1 MEIIGM
7 IDLKV
12 RRESLGLSQ
21 EKVARKIHVTRSTV
35 SKWEKGNI
43 KNMKRD
49 KIRGLAQVLKINP
62 LLLGINPSEKDQELQ
77 YNYFDVGLSAEI
89 LSKDDLFQSIDTKQI
104 TLPDA
109 IMGKFAGNPNVII
122 SRINSEAM
130 NRVIP
135 NGSLIVIQKVDSLEA
150 LKDNDIVVY
159 QDGESIS
166 IKQFYNKKKK
176 HTIIFT
182 PDSNN
187 DSFHPLSYSY
197 NNLSDIKIIGKIIFN
212 MVSI

>member
-1 MEIIGM
+1 M

-21 EKVARKIHVTRSTV
+21 EEVAGKIHVTRSTV

-62 LLLGINPSEKDQELQ
+62 LLLGINPSEKDQESQ

>member
-1 MEIIGM
+1 M

-62 LLLGINPSEKDQELQ
+62 LLLGINPSEKDQESQ

-197 NNLSDIKIIGKIIFN
+197 NNLSNIKIIGKIIFN

>member
-1 MEIIGM
+1 M

-12 RRESLGLSQ
+12 RRERLGLSQ

>member
-1 MEIIGM
+1 
-7 IDLKV
+7 
-12 RRESLGLSQ
+12 
-21 EKVARKIHVTRSTV
+21 
-35 SKWEKGNI
+35 
-43 KNMKRD
+43 
-49 KIRGLAQVLKINP
+49 
-62 LLLGINPSEKDQELQ
+62 
-77 YNYFDVGLSAEI
+77 
-89 LSKDDLFQSIDTKQI
+89 
-104 TLPDA
+104 
-109 IMGKFAGNPNVII
+109 
-122 SRINSEAM
+122 M

-166 IKQFYNKKKK
+166 IKRFYNNKKK

-197 NNLSDIKIIGKIIFN
+197 NNLSDIKIIGKIILN

>member
-1 MEIIGM
+1 M
-7 IDLKV
+7 IDLRA

-21 EKVARKIHVTRSTV
+21 EEVARKIHVTRSTV
-35 SKWEKGNI
+35 SKWEKENI

-62 LLLGINPSEKDQELQ
+62 LLLLGINPSEKDQESR

-135 NGSLIVIQKVDSLEA
+135 NGSLIIIQKVDSLEA
-150 LKDNDIVVY
+150 LKDNDILFIKMASQY
-159 QDGESIS
+159 QLNDFI
-166 IKQFYNKKKK
+166 IKRKNILLFL
-176 HTIIFT
+176 HPIPIMIVFT
-182 PDSNN
+182 S
-187 DSFHPLSYSY
+187 
-197 NNLSDIKIIGKIIFN
+197 
-212 MVSI
+212 

>member
-1 MEIIGM
+1 M

-21 EKVARKIHVTRSTV
+21 EEVARKIHVTRSTV

-62 LLLGINPSEKDQELQ
+62 LLLGINPSEKDQESQ

-187 DSFHPLSYSY
+187 DSFHPLNYSY

>member
-1 MEIIGM
+1 M

-43 KNMKRD
+43 NNMKRD

>member
-1 MEIIGM
+1 M

-21 EKVARKIHVTRSTV
+21 EEVAGKIHVTRSTV

-62 LLLGINPSEKDQELQ
+62 LLLGINPSEKDQESQ

-135 NGSLIVIQKVDSLEA
+135 NGSLIIIQKVDSLEA
-150 LKDNDIVVY
+150 LKDNDILFIKMASQY
-159 QDGESIS
+159 QLNDFI
-166 IKQFYNKKKK
+166 IKRKNILLFL
-176 HTIIFT
+176 HPIPIMIVFT
-182 PDSNN
+182 S
-187 DSFHPLSYSY
+187 
-197 NNLSDIKIIGKIIFN
+197 
-212 MVSI
+212 

>member
-1 MEIIGM
+1 MG
-7 IDLKV
+7 
-12 RRESLGLSQ
+12 
-21 EKVARKIHVTRSTV
+21 
-35 SKWEKGNI
+35 KGNI

>member
-1 MEIIGM
+1 M
-7 IDLKV
+7 IDLKA

-21 EKVARKIHVTRSTV
+21 EEVARKIHVTRSTV

-62 LLLGINPSEKDQELQ
+62 LLLLGINPSEKDQESR

-89 LSKDDLFQSIDTKQI
+89 LSKDDPFQSIDTKQI

-159 QDGESIS
+159 QDGKSIS
-166 IKQFYNKKKK
+166 IKRFYNNKKK

-187 DSFHPLSYSY
+187 DSFHPLIYSY
-197 NNLSDIKIIGKIIFN
+197 NNLSDIKIIGKIILN

>member
-1 MEIIGM
+1 M
-7 IDLKV
+7 IDLKA

-21 EKVARKIHVTRSTV
+21 EEVARKIHVTRSTV

-62 LLLGINPSEKDQELQ
+62 LLLGINPSEKDQESQ

-122 SRINSEAM
+122 SSINSEAM

-197 NNLSDIKIIGKIIFN
+197 NNLSDIKIIGKIILN